1 MQRAVHRQC
10 GVMIVINACLSL
22 QLQIILSRRGNLQG
36 RGKMF
41 LAGRIG
47 YVAARKRGSEHGPL
61 EELKGFCVAGA

>member
-1 MQRAVHRQC
+1 MWGNDHSWYVSVLAAQEDT
-10 GVMIVINACLSL
+10 
-22 QLQIILSRRGNLQG
+22 SRRGNLQG
-36 RGKMF
+36 GGKVF